1 MLLKNIRKTLEQM
14 SENEEIMDGIQD
26 EILSKEKQDEEDEA
40 LARIDGGQD
49 LSDED
54 YQNDGRENQESK
66 LETVKEGNET

>member
-40 LARIDGGQD
+40 LARIDGG
-49 LSDED
+49 
-54 YQNDGRENQESK
+54 
-66 LETVKEGNET
+66 